1 MSQCACGRRR
11 QIFPGGVAKALEKW
25 LGERWWAANDRGD
38 QAAEAVI
45 RANRSDPGI
54 CSVHLMWLATLAER
68 AIAAEAERR
77 ALLPGTVLV
86 RYLEVADDRTFEPL
100 TPAEVKLAAARMI
113 EDARWGIVAAARKF
127 VSHSA
132 LAAVVELDVQ
142 SGRGRLTMHVAGSEP
157 LRDTIIDSKRLDRTS
172 AQAVVEGL
180 RPRAVG

>member
-1 MSQCACGRRR
+1 MSACACGRRR
-11 QIFPGGVAKALEKW
+11 VIFAGGISKALERW
-25 LGERWWAANDRGD
+25 FGARWWDPRDPGET
-38 QAAEAVI
+38 AAEALI
-45 RANRSDPGI
+45 RANREDPGI
-54 CSVHLMWLATLAER
+54 CSAHLVWLTTLASL
-68 AIAAEAERR
+68 AIVAEAERR

-132 LAAVVELDVQ
+132 LAAVVELDVA